1 MNENAKDK
9 KPVDDADIAKMTA
22 AQDNADANTVLP
34 DDGSLEA
41 VLADAIEAAPPA
53 DAEGEEG
60 ADIEGAIDPYDQL
73 LAERDALKDQL
84 LRALAESE
92 NTRRRS
98 ERDVQGA
105 KKYGH
110 TGLARDL
117 VGAIDNLARAL
128 DIMKADDFETGS
140 LSEAM
145 TNVLT
150 GIELSWTE
158 IMTITEKH
166 GIKQIN
172 PKGEKFDYNFHHA
185 MFEVPPPKPRP
196 GWSLKSCNMV
206 MFCMTVCCVLPW
218 WAYRRHL
225 MLLPQLM
232 TARPTTR
239 PKREMPKEMVMQ
251 QARTHDVL
259 FSRDHLIN
267 LRIAPIG

>member
-1 MNENAKDK
+1 MTKTAKDGNA
-9 KPVDDADIAKMTA
+9 VDDDDIAKMTQ
-22 AQDNADANTVLP
+22 AQDNADANTILP

-41 VLADAIEAAPPA
+41 VLADAIEAAPLA
-53 DAEGEEG
+53 DEAG
-60 ADIEGAIDPYDQL
+60 AADEAVDPYDTL

-98 ERDVQGA
+98 ERDVQAA

-128 DIMKADDFETGS
+128 DIMKADDFEAGT

-145 TNVLT
+145 TNVVT

-158 IMTITEKH
+158 IMSITEKH

-172 PKGEKFDYNFHHA
+172 PVGEKFDYNFHQA
-185 MFEVPPPKPRP
+185 MFEVPTADTPP
-196 GWSLKSCNMV
+196 GMV
-206 MFCMTVCCVLPW
+206 VD
-218 WAYRRHL
+218 
-225 MLLPQLM
+225 
-232 TARPTTR
+232 
-239 PKREMPKEMVMQ
+239 VMQ
-251 QARTHDVL
+251 HGYVLHDRL
-259 FSRDHLIN
+259 
-267 LRIAPIG
+267 LRPAMVGVSKAPDAAAESDESKGNDDVDNKGA